1 MLETMTMMNVE
12 DGRCSTLW
20 CVLFTFSMT
29 LIENLEI
36 LIWMS
41 RMVLSIVHELEIFR
55 YTLIEVLKL

>member
-36 LIWMS
+36 LIW
-41 RMVLSIVHELEIFR
+41 ICLEWYYPLFTNLRFLDIR
-55 YTLIEVLKL
+55 